1 MVVDLQYRPAQE
13 GRKKLK
19 KGRSTVKQ
27 NEQAS
32 ALSEATR
39 RAERFTKC
47 SIVGGP
53 RQLAPCLSVLQDA
66 ALRAEAALDPF
77 HRGGWR
83 SKEYKYELEGN
94 PRVADEV
101 ERARTSDS
109 DTMMATEVQEMTVG
123 YSESHE
129 ASQVEGALQQ
139 RSSQLTQVALQLQ
152 ALA

>member
-1 MVVDLQYRPAQE
+1 
-13 GRKKLK
+13 
-19 KGRSTVKQ
+19 
-27 NEQAS
+27 
-32 ALSEATR
+32 
-39 RAERFTKC
+39 
-47 SIVGGP
+47 
-53 RQLAPCLSVLQDA
+53 
-66 ALRAEAALDPF
+66 
-77 HRGGWR
+77 
-83 SKEYKYELEGN
+83 LEGN